1 MTTIKCI
8 IIDDEPSSQ
17 DILETFIKRVE
28 YLELIAIFS
37 SAVEA
42 MSFLK
47 EQAIDLMFLDINMPE
62 LSGLTFYK
70 SLQNPPKVIFATAY
84 TEHAVEGFEL
94 SAVDYLLKPFSF
106 ERFLKA
112 IAKVNPVIE
121 KPTEHMLIKADKR
134 LHQVKIDEIKYLES
148 IGDYVKVHLLDS
160 TLITY
165 TTLKKIHQE
174 LPSSVFLKVHKSYIV
189 NTNRIEYVEGNM
201 IHIADN
207 EIPIGA
213 SYKED
218 FQEKWRG

>member
-47 EQAIDLMFLDINMPE
+47 EQVIDLMFLDINMPE

-84 TEHAVEGFEL
+84 AEHAIEGFEL

-112 IAKVNPVIE
+112 IAKINLEVE
-121 KPTEHMLIKADKR
+121 KPVEHMLIKADKR
-134 LHQVKIDEIKYLES
+134 LHQVKIDQIKYLES
-148 IGDYVKVHLLDS
+148 IGDYVKVHLLGS

-174 LPSSVFLKVHKSYIV
+174 LPSSIFLQVHKSYIV
-189 NTNRIEYVEGNM
+189 NTNRIEYVEGNT
-201 IHIADN
+201 IVIESAK
-207 EIPIGA
+207 IPIGQTFKKKFIQQFN
-213 SYKED
+213 S
-218 FQEKWRG
+218 